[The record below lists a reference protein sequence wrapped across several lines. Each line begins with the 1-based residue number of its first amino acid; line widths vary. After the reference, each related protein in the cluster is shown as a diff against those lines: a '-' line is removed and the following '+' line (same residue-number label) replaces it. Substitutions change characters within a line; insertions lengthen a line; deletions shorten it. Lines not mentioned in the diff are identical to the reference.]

1 MCAPVSKHLGAAA
14 HLRTLS
20 VGVEVEGGVG

>member
-14 HLRTLS
+14 HLCTHS